1 MCRRGSEVIVA
12 ACGYSQLDRNCCHY
26 CNSLCHELGV
36 GELPKWV
43 NRAAGAGSAIAGG
56 IESLVSLKQNFR
68 RSKAVTATQGG
79 GGMDDEEDA
88 FEPAPAGGG
97 M

>member
-1 MCRRGSEVIVA
+1 M
-12 ACGYSQLDRNCCHY
+12 DHNCCHF
-26 CNSLCHELGV
+26 CNRLCHELGV

-68 RSKAVTATQGG
+68 RTKSVAASGSGVGQSEPEGEAIGG
-79 GGMDDEEDA
+79 GW
-88 FEPAPAGGG
+88 
-97 M
+97 

>member
-1 MCRRGSEVIVA
+1 M
-12 ACGYSQLDRNCCHY
+12 
-26 CNSLCHELGV
+26 

-68 RSKAVTATQGG
+68 RSKAVGAAAAEDGEPEPSGEALGG
-79 GGMDDEEDA
+79 GS
-88 FEPAPAGGG
+88 
-97 M
+97 

>member
-1 MCRRGSEVIVA
+1 MGVC
-12 ACGYSQLDRNCCHY
+12 SQLDHNCCHF
-26 CNSLCHELGV
+26 CNRLCHELGV

-68 RSKAVTATQGG
+68 RNKAVG
-79 GGMDDEEDA
+79 
-88 FEPAPAGGG
+88 AGGAG
-97 M
+97 EGEPEPFGEAVGGRR